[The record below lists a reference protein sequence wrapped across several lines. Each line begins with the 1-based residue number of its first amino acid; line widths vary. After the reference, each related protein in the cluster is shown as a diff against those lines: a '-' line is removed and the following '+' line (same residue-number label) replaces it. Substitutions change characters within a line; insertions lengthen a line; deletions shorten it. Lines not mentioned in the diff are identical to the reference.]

1 MFSISLAMSPWRF
14 FLKNKWYFECLNKTW
29 PPSFQPQN
37 DPSEGISH
45 DYIFY
50 QKGNILFY
58 GVYNIFFFF
67 TESNKQQNKLD
78 TCSSAMGPIFHFLLQ
93 ETKSKLKIS
102 GHRWIIQTLKN
113 VQENNMILALSRKYI
128 LLEQSR
134 LKRKEFLILIGVVG
148 IIIHITWNIYEHFL
162 LSPWGNK
169 QFRLI
174 WNFSKVSWDSHTTHT
189 P

>member
-1 MFSISLAMSPWRF
+1 MSALTKHGLLPFNLRMILLKELVMTIFSIRRETYCSME
-14 FLKNKWYFECLNKTW
+14 YI
-29 PPSFQPQN
+29 
-37 DPSEGISH
+37 IS
-45 DYIFY
+45 
-50 QKGNILFY
+50 
-58 GVYNIFFFF
+58 FFF
-67 TESNKQQNKLD
+67 TESNKQQNKLH